1 MGASGVSLITSECSV
16 CTKLS
21 NTLFLLTSSFFMS
34 QRFYPVSAR
43 NWFTLDSVQLRS
55 NDVTATFVG
64 SRSINAPAEYSY
76 HCQSVSSSQ
85 DDALLVLNSANQ
97 STSGWRLDFVDFQV
111 HLQCCNV
118 LSIRDTFMEIHYY
131 K

>member
-1 MGASGVSLITSECSV
+1 MNCPMRASGVLLITSEYSV
-16 CTKLS
+16 FTMLS
-21 NTLFLLTSSFFMS
+21 NTVFLLTSSFFMS

-55 NDVTATFVG
+55 NGMTATFVG
-64 SRSINAPAEYSY
+64 SRGINAPAEYSY

-85 DDALLVLNSANQ
+85 DDALLVLSSTNQ

-118 LSIRDTFMEIHYY
+118 ISMRDTLM
-131 K
+131 